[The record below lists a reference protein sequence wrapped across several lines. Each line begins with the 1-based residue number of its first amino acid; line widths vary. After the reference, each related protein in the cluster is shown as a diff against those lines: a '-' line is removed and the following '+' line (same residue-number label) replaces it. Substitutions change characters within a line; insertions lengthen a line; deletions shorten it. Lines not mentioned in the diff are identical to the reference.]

1 MRKHENS
8 EGGLTG
14 WTAKLVDGTI
24 ARESDGT
31 PWGDVKARA
40 TGLRLSTPQI
50 EIKLP
55 DGQLGYIQRRSGS
68 CPLSG
73 GEIRIESRSIGF
85 ITPSGDAVVLTVPEA
100 GRKVLVE
107 VLPCRRR

>member
-8 EGGLTG
+8 EGSLTG
-14 WTAKLVDGTI
+14 WAAKLDDGTI

-40 TGLRLSTPQI
+40 TGLKLSMPLI
-50 EIKLP
+50 EIELP
-55 DGQLGYIQRRSGS
+55 DRQPGYIQRHSGS
-68 CPLSG
+68 CPLAG

-85 ITPSGDAVVLTVPEA
+85 MTPSGDEVILTVPEN
-100 GRKVLVE
+100 GKKVSVE
-107 VLPCRRR
+107 VRSCRRK